1 MFTSSPLLRAAL
13 VLLMAAA
20 ALPGRADSVA
30 SSASSAGSA
39 SSASVSDS
47 IGDSSRSSSRDRQ
60 VAEGRY
66 RVLEAAQ
73 APGRPGTTRL
83 TLRMDDPVTGP
94 VPEFFLYVP
103 DRALGVRP
111 VAAGDLVMASRRPYG
126 FEFAHADT
134 RRAFFLALHDD
145 WAREM
150 GSHAVT
156 L

>member
-13 VLLMAAA
+13 ALLMAGAT
-20 ALPGRADSVA
+20 LPGHADSVA

-66 RVLEAAQ
+66 RIVEVAQ
-73 APGRPGTTRL
+73 APDRADTTRL
-83 TLRMDDPVTGP
+83 TLRLDEPGQ

-103 DRALGVRP
+103 DRALGDRP
-111 VAAGDLVMASRRPYG
+111 LAAGDLVMATQRPYG

-145 WAREM
+145 WAREV